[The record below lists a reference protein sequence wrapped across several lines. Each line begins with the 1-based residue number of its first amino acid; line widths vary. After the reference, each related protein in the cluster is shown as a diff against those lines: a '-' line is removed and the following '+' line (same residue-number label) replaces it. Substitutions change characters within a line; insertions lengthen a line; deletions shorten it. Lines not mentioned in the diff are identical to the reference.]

1 MLRLSLL
8 AALAFYAGA
17 LGVSAQQEG
26 KENLPEPAKVEVK
39 SLVIQANITKTL
51 GMSRPKD
58 ATEDPIIKTVHNEN
72 PRVVKVQSIIDDPR
86 HVLVTGVAPG
96 MSRITFKSAEGKEE
110 AFDVRVPSD
119 DEPLREQQRAD
130 FLAAV
135 KKAVPASNVEAVVA
149 PNNTVILS
157 GWLLGPEQTQVVMAL
172 ARSIWGAQA
181 NIVDTM
187 RIGHV
192 PQVQVE
198 CTMVVV
204 NRSKVRTAA
213 FNWVTNRQNYFVG
226 SLLSTQQFTN
236 SIVNAVSGTPA
247 ANLAATSTPAN
258 LTFGIIKDKF
268 SFSGF
273 VEALRTEGMAKIHSE
288 PKIVTL
294 SGKPAQFVSGGET
307 PILTSTGIGSP
318 TVSYKSFG
326 TTVDVL
332 PVVLG
337 DGRINLE
344 VAPALSSRNDGNG
357 IVLPGG
363 SGTVVPGFDTRGV
376 RVSVQM
382 MDGET
387 VAIGGLIQ
395 FTINGSVTKVP
406 VIGDLPILGAC
417 FSQKSYDEREEELVI
432 LLTPRVID
440 PMACSQLPAR
450 LPSKLT
456 RTPDDFELFLEQLLE
471 LPRGQRQVCPDGR
484 CYQAGYKNGP
494 TASSYPCGDSTNRF
508 CGPKGCTTADSYGT
522 PGTMSGATG
531 SSAATAGSNAPL
543 ATGGPA
549 NRVSDA
555 RTGSGITPVGLPAA
569 PPLHMDDQSAPAP
582 ALRLPGPGP
591 SELPP
596 ARD

>member
-8 AALAFYAGA
+8 AALAFCAGA

-26 KENLPEPAKVEVK
+26 KENLPEPTKVEVK

-110 AFDVRVPSD
+110 AYDVRVPSD

-149 PNNTVILS
+149 PNNTIILS
-157 GWLLGPEQTQVVMAL
+157 GWLLGPEQTQQVMAL
-172 ARSIWGAQA
+172 ARAIWGAQA

-192 PQVQVE
+192 PQVQIE
-198 CTMVVV
+198 ATMIVV
-204 NRSKVRTAA
+204 NRSKVRSAA

-226 SLLSTQQFTN
+226 SLLSTQTFTN
-236 SIVNAVSGTPA
+236 SIVNAVSGSA
-247 ANLAATSTPAN
+247 ANGTSTPAN
-258 LTFGIIKDKF
+258 LTFGIVKDKF

-273 VEALRTEGMAKIHSE
+273 VEALRTEGLAKIHSE

-294 SGKPAQFVSGGET
+294 SGKQAQFVSGGET
-307 PILTSTGIGSP
+307 PILTSSGIGSP

-332 PVVLG
+332 PIVLG

-363 SGTVVPGFDTRGV
+363 GGTVVPGFDTRGV

-395 FTINGSVTKVP
+395 FTVNGSVTKVP
-406 VIGDLPILGAC
+406 VIGDLPFLGAC
-417 FSQKSYDEREEELVI
+417 FSQKNYDEREEELVI
-432 LLTPRVID
+432 LITPRVID
-440 PMACSQLPAR
+440 PMACSQLPPR
-450 LPSKLT
+450 LPTKLT

-471 LPRGQRQVCPDGR
+471 LPRGQRQICPDGK

-494 TASSYPCGDSTNRF
+494 TANTYPCGDTTNRF
-508 CGPKGCTTADSYGT
+508 CGSNGGCTTGNCGV
-522 PGTMSGATG
+522 PGTMGAVVTAPT
-531 SSAATAGSNAPL
+531 AAPNAPL
-543 ATGGPA
+543 ASGGPA

-555 RTGSGITPVGLPAA
+555 RTTGSGITPVGLPAA